1 MRAAYALIPAVILI
15 LVVPTVGAATTYEAT
30 PKLLKQ
36 GQKLYSQY
44 CTECHGEDGKGLGP
58 AAKSLGL
65 VCRDFTQAVFEFRTT
80 PSGYLPTDDDLY
92 RTITKGIRLSMEP
105 AKNMR
110 PFKDLS
116 SKKRWA
122 LVHYIKTFSPRWND
136 PDERA
141 EPITIPEPPPATRD
155 AIDRGK
161 ELWQKV
167 QCWHCHGPEGRG
179 DGPSAPGLKDYR
191 GYPSPPA
198 DLTQPELI
206 EGGSTPTDIYR
217 TFTTGINGTP
227 MPSFGDSLDDRQ
239 RWDLVYFVLTF
250 GLGED
255 GVLDQY
261 GH

>member
-1 MRAAYALIPAVILI
+1 MRAAYALIPAAILI
-15 LVVPTVGAATTYEAT
+15 LVVPTVGATKTYQAT

-44 CTECHGEDGKGLGP
+44 CTECHGENGDGQGKS
-58 AAKSLGL
+58 AKALGL
-65 VCRDFTQAVFEFRTT
+65 VCRDFTAAVFEFRTT

-136 PDERA
+136 PDEHA
-141 EPITIPEPPPATRD
+141 DPITIPEPPPATRE
-155 AIDRGK
+155 AIARGK

-179 DGPSAPGLKDYR
+179 DGPSAPGLKDYD
-191 GYPSPPA
+191 GHPIAPA
-198 DLTQPELI
+198 DLSNPDLLQ
-206 EGGSTPTDIYR
+206 GGAQPTDIYR
-217 TFTTGINGTP
+217 TFTTGLNGTP
-227 MPSFGDSLDDRQ
+227 MPSYGDSLDDNQ

-255 GVLDQY
+255 GVLDRY
-261 GH
+261 GQ